1 MIFQKNF
8 DKLRKKEVI
17 KISKKRIRYPG
28 AIYHIMGR
36 GNRHMDIFT
45 DEEDREYFLALL
57 EDINGKYPFV
67 IHSYCL
73 MTNHYHILIETKE
86 NEIWH
91 IMQRLL
97 LNYTKYYNRKYNKD
111 GHLFKGR
118 YKACIVENDEYFLQ
132 TSRYIHLNPVRA
144 KMIGYPQDYK
154 WSSYKTMIGMED
166 QRIVERE
173 KILSYFKKPREQEY
187 QRFVEDVSINFRQQE
202 LEIQKMIGE
211 DDLWLPW

>member
-1 MIFQKNF
+1 
-8 DKLRKKEVI
+8 
-17 KISKKRIRYPG
+17 
-28 AIYHIMGR
+28 
-36 GNRHMDIFT
+36 MDIFT

-166 QRIVERE
+166 QRIV
-173 KILSYFKKPREQEY
+173 
-187 QRFVEDVSINFRQQE
+187 
-202 LEIQKMIGE
+202 
-211 DDLWLPW
+211 

>member
-1 MIFQKNF
+1 
-8 DKLRKKEVI
+8 
-17 KISKKRIRYPG
+17 
-28 AIYHIMGR
+28 
-36 GNRHMDIFT
+36 MDIFA
-45 DEEDREYFLALL
+45 DEEDREYFLVLL
-57 EDINGKYPFV
+57 EDIGRKYPFK

-73 MTNHYHILIETKE
+73 MTNHYHILLETE
-86 NEIWH
+86 VNEIWH
-91 IMQRLL
+91 IMQRLV
-97 LNYTKYYNRKYNKD
+97 LNYTRYYNKKYKKD

-144 KMIGYPQDYK
+144 KMVGYPQDYK

-166 QRIVERE
+166 QRIVEKE

-187 QRFVEDVSINFRQQE
+187 QWFVEDVSIDFRQQE
-202 LEIQKMIGE
+202 LEIQKKIGE